1 MEAGWG
7 VDDTTAT
14 AVECAV
20 RPSGET
26 TATGKSDPG
35 CVLAAA
41 GLAVEA
47 RCLGAGGTE
56 GLGLYG
62 WPRPW
67 VGLNR
72 GWRCGK
78 FRGWD
83 DPRLDGQPSWRLK
96 ASGSTGQMM
105 LCWWGVGAL
114 RRSSRGGSEVGTH
127 GVPTRPWN

>member
-7 VDDTTAT
+7 MDDATAT

-20 RPSGET
+20 RPSGEVP
-26 TATGKSDPG
+26 ATGKVRPG

-47 RCLGAGGTE
+47 GCLGAGGTE

-67 VGLNR
+67 VSLNP
-72 GWRCGK
+72 GWRYGR
-78 FRGWD
+78 FRGRD
-83 DPRLDGQPSWRLK
+83 DPRLDGKPSWRSK
-96 ASGSTGQMM
+96 APGSTG
-105 LCWWGVGAL
+105 
-114 RRSSRGGSEVGTH
+114 
-127 GVPTRPWN
+127 